1 MVGIRPGVAIAAS
14 LAFVAVCTPSA
25 VAQPPPGLTESG
37 RTVWEFEALLH
48 DTFNRLPVSAHYD
61 QGVDWRFAACHLGCA
76 PLAYW
81 GIYFFTFKNARGSA
95 FHLSTRRTLI
105 GFGNYPIPIKVRG
118 RFVACNRPET
128 KFLITYGSAAGL
140 GLACLATHS

>member
-1 MVGIRPGVAIAAS
+1 MVAIRAGVAIAVLLAS
-14 LAFVAVCTPSA
+14 VAVCTASA
-25 VAQPPPGLTESG
+25 FAQPPPGLTQSG

-61 QGVDWRFAACHLGCA
+61 QGVDWKFAACRLGCA

-81 GIYFFTFKNARGSA
+81 GIYFFTFKNARRSA
-95 FHLSTRRTLI
+95 FHLSPRHTLT

-118 RFVACNRPET
+118 RFVACNQTET

-140 GLACLATHS
+140 GLACLATRS